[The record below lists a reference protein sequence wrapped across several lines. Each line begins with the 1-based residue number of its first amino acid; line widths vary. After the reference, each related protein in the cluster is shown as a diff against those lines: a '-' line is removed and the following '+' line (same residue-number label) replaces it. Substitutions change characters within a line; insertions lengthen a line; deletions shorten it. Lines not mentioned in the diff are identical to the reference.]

1 MTIILIPCIFILSVV
16 LVVAIVSLLSK
27 NNEKKVV
34 TEEVEET
41 VVETT
46 SEEVIVTDSDVEVV
60 VEETTEEQVLTK
72 AEKRALLKA
81 KIAEKYESIKEE
93 LSNPTKRA
101 VRGQKTADFAASL
114 LRAVLIFGLSF
125 IILFPI
131 FEQFTFAL
139 RDPIDINDPLV
150 KYIPR
155 TFSTINFTIAGTI
168 LDYWRSL
175 FNNIKVS
182 TISTICQVLST
193 SLAGYAF
200 ARLKFKGSNVIF
212 WIIMLTLIIPPQT
225 VSLAR
230 TLYFSNFDIFGIIK
244 ACNGGKAIALKGEG
258 KDIVFYIMS
267 ITGQGIRAALFIF
280 IFRQFFRGIPIE
292 LEESA
297 QIDGAGVVKTFWS
310 VMLPNARGA
319 ITTVAL
325 FAFVWQWNDV
335 YYTQMYELSGDNF
348 PLMTMKLVN
357 VAEWI
362 GNLLKSAQFK
372 HLADM
377 VGDDVKDNP
386 LFASLITN
394 TAALMMMLPLLIGYL
409 FVQRLFI
416 EGVERSGIIG

>member
-131 FEQFTFAL
+131 FEQFPFAL

>member
-1 MTIILIPCIFILSVV
+1 MS
-16 LVVAIVSLLSK
+16 
-27 NNEKKVV
+27 E
-34 TEEVEET
+34 
-41 VVETT
+41 VVETK
-46 SEEVIVTDSDVEVV
+46 EE
-60 VEETTEEQVLTK
+60 K
-72 AEKRALLKA
+72 ARIKKEKRAMLKA
-81 KIAEKYESIKEE
+81 KIKEKYEAIKTE
-93 LSNPTKRA
+93 LANPTKRA
-101 VRGQKTADFAASL
+101 VRGQKTADFSASL

-150 KYIPR
+150 KYIPK
-155 TFSTINFTIAGTI
+155 TFSTINFTIAGAI

-175 FNNIKVS
+175 FNNVKVS
-182 TISTICQVLST
+182 LISTLCQVLST

-200 ARLKFKGSNVIF
+200 ARLKFKGSNIIF
-212 WIIMLTLIIPPQT
+212 WVVMLTLIIPPQT
-225 VSLAR
+225 VALAR

-297 QIDGAGVVKTFWS
+297 QIDGAGVVRTFWS

-335 YYTQMYELSGDNF
+335 YYTKMYELSGDKF

-362 GNLLKSAQFK
+362 GNLIKEPRFK
-372 HLADM
+372 HLTDM
-377 VGDDVKDNP
+377 VGEDVRDNP
-386 LFASLITN
+386 LFASLISN